1 MSTSVSACAVKLAK
15 PRVINM
21 FGRMTRRVDRIGLVS
36 LVSIYFMIVIAGFF
50 CDGKNIVFVSLILEV
65 FLEVLF
71 FGIYVMESYLY
82 K

>member
-1 MSTSVSACAVKLAK
+1 
-15 PRVINM
+15 M

-36 LVSIYFMIVIAGFF
+36 LVSICFMIVIAKFF
-50 CDGKNIVFVSLILEV
+50 LRPENIVFVSLKLEV